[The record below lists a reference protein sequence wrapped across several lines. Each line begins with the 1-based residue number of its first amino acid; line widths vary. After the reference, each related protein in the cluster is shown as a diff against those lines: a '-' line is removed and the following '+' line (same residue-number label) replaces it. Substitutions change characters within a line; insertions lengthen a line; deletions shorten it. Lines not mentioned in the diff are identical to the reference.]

1 MKFAKEIAGKL
12 RVLKTGPRLTRA
24 LNLLLETVSAPVVK
38 TPGIFAAMMLMLTA
52 VPWVHYARN
61 MPGKVL
67 PVTATAQMLSVAA
80 VLVWSALAVYL
91 LIRKWKRP
99 VAFTWLVL
107 CFVPLTANWLID
119 LVLMVVYGRFFTA
132 DIAAVILV
140 SNPDEAGNFV
150 IEYWSNKALL
160 CLVGSVVLFVGSYFA
175 LSSLR
180 KVIPGSMHRPLRV
193 LAVVLMA
200 TAAYFMATMPDTD
213 VTKTNI
219 CGKIDEFSKYDSGHE
234 IVPSGVPIVTDPS
247 AAPQKIVVIVGESL
261 SRAHCSLY
269 GYEKQT
275 QPLLEKL
282 EADSSLVVFDSP
294 TAPALHTIEAFKY
307 IIGTWNG
314 EADRNWYECPTFLEM
329 ARRSGYRLSWLSN
342 QSPKGFYDNPV
353 AKIAEFCDRM
363 EFTGDGMNGSYGMST
378 NCGLDSLLIPMAQKW
393 NDKAKDLSVIHLLG
407 SHVAYRFR
415 YPDSYD
421 RFGMSDY
428 DKPTKR
434 QRSVLSYYDNS
445 VLYNDM
451 VVSSLMKLYDSQD
464 AVVVYF
470 SDHAQDV
477 FEVDENYFGHGRDNV
492 PASMAAAAAIP
503 MMVYMT
509 PEFRRRHP
517 DTEARIRQAAATP
530 FNTTDLTLLL
540 MDIMHTSFA
549 DKN

>member
-1 MKFAKEIAGKL
+1 MEFAGGIAGKL
-12 RVLKTGPRLTRA
+12 RELKAGLRLTRA
-24 LNLLLETVSAPVVK
+24 LQWLTAAVSAPVVK

-52 VPWVHYARN
+52 VPWVHYVWIK
-61 MPGKVL
+61 PGKVL
-67 PVTATAQMLSVAA
+67 PVTATEQMLSVAA
-80 VLVWSALAVYL
+80 VLVWAALAVYL

-99 VAFTWLVL
+99 VACTWLVL
-107 CFVPLTANWLID
+107 CFIPLTANWLID
-119 LVLMVVYGRFFTA
+119 LVLMVVYERFFTA
-132 DIAAVILV
+132 DIAAVILA

-150 IEYWSNKALL
+150 SAYGSNEALL
-160 CLVGSVVLFVGSYFA
+160 YLVGSVVLFVGSYFA

-219 CGKIDEFSKYDSGHE
+219 CGKIDEFYKYDSGHE

-261 SRAHCSLY
+261 SRSHCSLY

-282 EADSSLVVFDSP
+282 VADSSLVVFDNP
-294 TAPALHTIEAFKY
+294 TAPALHTMSAFKHF
-307 IIGTWNG
+307 IGTWNG

-353 AKIAEFCDRM
+353 TKIAEFCDRM
-363 EFTGDGMNGSYGMST
+363 EFTGDGMNGSTCMRM

-393 NDKAKDLSVIHLLG
+393 NDKAKDLSVIHLMG
-407 SHVAYRFR
+407 SHVAYHLR
-415 YPDSYD
+415 YPRSYSH
-421 RFGMSDY
+421 FTMSDY

-434 QRSVLSYYDNS
+434 QRNVLSCYDNT

-451 VVSSLMKLYDSQD
+451 VVSRLMKLYDSQD

-470 SDHAQDV
+470 SDHAQDM